1 MTRVA
6 KWSSW
11 RWCGGDGGSGGG
23 FDCRCVDVKT
33 DGGWRGG
40 EDDAAGGDV
49 VTMVWWYGGMEM
61 VVDRSWVAGGCDP
74 LALVDGFTPV
84 EGNIGLLETRF
95 HEEDIFMFVFPKDV
109 TGS

>member
-11 RWCGGDGGSGGG
+11 RWCGGDGWRRGG
-23 FDCRCVDVKT
+23 VDATVKVVLMLKT

-61 VVDRSWVAGGCDP
+61 VVDRSWVAGGQP
-74 LALVDGFTPV
+74 
-84 EGNIGLLETRF
+84 ENSLEKRGRRKSR
-95 HEEDIFMFVFPKDV
+95 ICVCGASLK
-109 TGS
+109 

>member
-11 RWCGGDGGSGGG
+11 RWCGGDGWRRGG
-23 FDCRCVDVKT
+23 VDATVKVVLMLKT

-49 VTMVWWYGGMEM
+49 VTMVMMVWWYGGMEM
-61 VVDRSWVAGGCDP
+61 VVERSWVVG
-74 LALVDGFTPV
+74 
-84 EGNIGLLETRF
+84 
-95 HEEDIFMFVFPKDV
+95 
-109 TGS
+109 